1 MNDTDIPEMT
11 GTESLVA
18 EVVAAFMER
27 VRRGEAPEVEDYAR
41 RHPQI
46 AAILRH
52 VLPALEVIGSSAPGR
67 SGSPGAGPAE
77 IEPEGPLGDF
87 RIVREI
93 GRGGM
98 GVVYQAVQISLG
110 RDVALKVLPFAAALD
125 PRQLQR
131 FKNEAQAAAHLHHT
145 NIVPVYGVGCER
157 GVHYY
162 AMQYIEGQTV
172 AAVIAEL
179 RRLAGLDREKM
190 DQPTGPADEVTRDLT
205 SGRWAPARRGAPSAT
220 VAGPASGAPPDP
232 DGSTE
237 VTPCDRRS
245 RLPRST
251 RPASRPISAPSPTWG
266 CRPPGPWSMPTR
278 WA

>member
-1 MNDTDIPEMT
+1 DPAARPPGLRRPDGPLTMNDTDLPEMT

-18 EVVAAFMER
+18 EVVDAFMER

-41 RHPQI
+41 HHPQI

-67 SGSPGAGPAE
+67 SGSRGAGPAE
-77 IEPEGPLGDF
+77 TEPEGPLGDY

-98 GVVYQAVQISLG
+98 GVVYRAVQISLG
-110 RDVALKVLPFAAALD
+110 REVALKGLPAAAALD

-131 FKNEAQAAAHLHHT
+131 LKNEAQAAAHLHHP

-179 RRLAGLDREKM
+179 RRLAGMDREKM
-190 DQPTGPADEVTRDLT
+190 DQPTGPAGEVTRDLA
-205 SGRWAPARRGAPSAT
+205 SGRWAPA
-220 VAGPASGAPPDP
+220 
-232 DGSTE
+232 
-237 VTPCDRRS
+237 
-245 RLPRST
+245 
-251 RPASRPISAPSPTWG
+251 
-266 CRPPGPWSMPTR
+266 
-278 WA
+278 